1 MAQTDMHNLYLY
13 LNGLARLQLSDQ
25 VLFLPKS
32 LIDFS
37 SEQIIYRVYVK
48 FVQVKAV
55 REAGTSLTMQS
66 DHSKVF
72 HMYSTSYSAI
82 ILGIYQNTIVCMHTC
97 TWTL

>member
-55 REAGTSLTMQS
+55 REAGTSLTNQITV
-66 DHSKVF
+66 KFV
-72 HMYSTSYSAI
+72 
-82 ILGIYQNTIVCMHTC
+82 TC
-97 TWTL
+97 TVPVIVLLF